1 MALPTYHLYPTNRN
15 AEDIVE
21 HLLPQMDADPE
32 YQRDHVWTVEQRR
45 ELIKS
50 WIMGVPTGV
59 VIINNRWNPGWRR
72 TTGEDV
78 VKRQDGKLWA
88 LIDGKQRVE
97 TARWWFQDMLPVPAD
112 WFPAEHVERT
122 LDFGVYPHAKKFVK
136 FSGLCR
142 PAQRKQGM
150 WPMPVV
156 EATLPSPQAE
166 AELFLLVNGGG
177 TGQEPEVM
185 ERARK
190 LAGR

>member
-1 MALPTYHLYPTNRN
+1 MVLPSYHLYPTNRN
-15 AEDIVE
+15 AEDVVA

-45 ELIKS
+45 ELVRS

-59 VIINNRWNPGWRR
+59 VIINNRWNPGWRK

-78 VKRQDGKLWA
+78 VQRKDGKLWA

-97 TARWWFQDMLPVPAD
+97 TARWWFDGQLPVLAE
-112 WFPAEHVERT
+112 WFKPEHVEDT
-122 LDFGVYPHAKKFVK
+122 LTFDIGGPEFVT
-136 FSGLCR
+136 FRHLSR
-142 PAQRKQGM
+142 PAQRHQGM

-177 TGQEPEVM
+177 TGQEPGVM